1 MYTETEAID
10 LAVKSIR
17 AAIMR
22 DSASGDNI
30 DVLVIDKNGI
40 KETTKNVN

>member
-1 MYTETEAID
+1 
-10 LAVKSIR
+10 VKSIR

-30 DVLVIDKNGI
+30 DVLVIDKNGT
-40 KETTKNVN
+40 KETTQSIN